1 MEKGEASRD
10 YAERPTS
17 PASTNAWST
26 METLRAVSPEP
37 GNSHGETAEWGKSN
51 INEVLNSENEGYELN
66 EIRPTTSATGTSQWP
81 LLPHNNDG
89 SVQTSEHINHE
100 NTTTNAWSTSATLD
114 VMPETRDGLEGKDD
128 GEEAKNESSGQTE
141 GEATTETAPA
151 PRKEKKKLS
160 LIKDEHKKSFKHFLV
175 RIYR

>member
-10 YAERPTS
+10 HAERPTS

-37 GNSHGETAEWGKSN
+37 GTSHGETAECGKAN
-51 INEVLNSENEGYELN
+51 INEVLGAENEGYELN

-89 SVQTSEHINHE
+89 TLQTREEGNHE
-100 NTTTNAWSTSATLD
+100 HTTTNPWSTSATLN
-114 VMPETRDGLEGKDD
+114 VLPETRDGLEGKD
-128 GEEAKNESSGQTE
+128 GEEAKNESSEQTE
-141 GEATTETAPA
+141 GEATPETAAA

-175 RIYR
+175 RMYY